1 MQRICFG
8 YICSYG
14 SYTLYNNLLVFFE
27 FRIHISSCPRLL
39 CSFAL
44 LGLLRFLCLLLVLTQ
59 RLREEFLEFLIFELL
74 LRLYKFGLVPY
85 WWVRDESRACGE
97 EGDCEVEGGDEG
109 VLWSVADNDIVLA
122 DVKKL

>member
-1 MQRICFG
+1 MVRTHCTTTCLSFSSSG
-8 YICSYG
+8 YIS
-14 SYTLYNNLLVFFE
+14 V
-27 FRIHISSCPRLL
+27 HVHVLL

-44 LGLLRFLCLLLVLTQ
+44 LGLLGFLCLLLVLTQ

-74 LRLYKFGLVPY
+74 LRLYQLGLVPY

-109 VLWSVADNDIVLA
+109 VLGSVAGSNMVLV
-122 DVKKL
+122 DVEKL